1 MKFTNAIYLL
11 QATFYLLLA
20 WMFGLFAWHLPLAGS
35 YCLSIHGPVNTSVA
49 MTVSPP
55 VTSAT
60 EQGFWAEGDNLCAKD
75 AVKFL
80 HDSDDY
86 SFDDSFDFRIDFT
99 IASIVLTY

>member
-1 MKFTNAIYLL
+1 M
-11 QATFYLLLA
+11 
-20 WMFGLFAWHLPLAGS
+20 
-35 YCLSIHGPVNTSVA
+35 
-49 MTVSPP
+49 VSPP

-86 SFDDSFDFRIDFT
+86 SFDDSFDYRIDFT

>member
-1 MKFTNAIYLL
+1 MQFIYYKQLFTYYLH
-11 QATFYLLLA
+11 
-20 WMFGLFAWHLPLAGS
+20 G
-35 YCLSIHGPVNTSVA
+35 CLGCLRDTCPWPVLTACLIHGPVNTSVA

-86 SFDDSFDFRIDFT
+86 SFDDSFDYRIDFT